1 MQVSLRA
8 RLTAWYSL
16 LVVLTVAVFAAAVL
30 WLHWRLLL
38 KQFDDGLQ
46 SIAATADNV
55 FAEELEEVKDRSLAA
70 AEMAAVVRAESGVV
84 QVLDAT
90 GASIGPAA
98 RPMPLPPGA
107 LSTGANAPPETLIG
121 PEGQSWRVLVRR
133 SSSGAHDYYIA
144 TGLPL
149 TEALEQWRTLLRVS
163 LIGLPLALLFA
174 AAGGWWLG
182 WYGLLPMKTIAAEA
196 QAITAKTPDSR
207 LTVPDSIT
215 ELAQLAGSFN
225 HVLDRLSS
233 ALTTQRRFM
242 ADASHELRTPVSI
255 ARTAAQVTLG
265 QPRRGEGEYR
275 EALGVI
281 AKQTSRLTRLVD
293 DMLVLA
299 RADGGGYPMVAAQ
312 VRLDQLVAESVREFG
327 APAEDR
333 EIALHATVQPMT
345 LTGDETLLRRMLS
358 NLIGNAVTYTPQGG
372 SVDISLSAAD
382 STLLVRVADTGP
394 GIPIGD
400 RERVF
405 ERFVRLDPARAAGGS
420 GLGLAIARW
429 IAEAHGGTLR
439 VESSNSSGTVF
450 AASLPAERASGI
462 GRVFRPGRAWE
473 RAERGVP
480 RTTRE

>member
-16 LVVLTVAVFAAAVL
+16 LVVLTIAVFATAVL

-38 KQFDDGLQ
+38 KQFDQGLQ
-46 SIAATADNV
+46 STAATADNV
-55 FAEELEEVKDRSLAA
+55 FAEELEELKDRSRAA
-70 AEMAAVVRAESGVV
+70 AEMTELVGTDGGAV
-84 QVLDAT
+84 QVLDSS
-90 GASIGPAA
+90 GAPVGPDT
-98 RPMPLPPGA
+98 RVMPLPRDIGSAGA
-107 LSTGANAPPETLIG
+107 VPLTETLTG
-121 PEGQSWRVLVRR
+121 PGGQQWRVLVRR
-133 SSSGAHDYYIA
+133 RTIGGQDYYFAAGI
-144 TGLPL
+144 PL
-149 TEALEQWRTLLRVS
+149 AHALEQWQTLLRVS

-174 AAGGWWLG
+174 AVGGWWLG
-182 WYGLLPMKTIAAEA
+182 WYGLRPMQQIVTEA
-196 QAITAKTPDSR
+196 QAITARTPESR
-207 LTVPDSIT
+207 LTIRPSIT

-265 QPRRGEGEYR
+265 QQRRGEGEYR

-312 VRLDQLVAESVREFG
+312 VRLDQLVAECVREFG

-333 EIALHATVQPMT
+333 NIALHATVKPLT
-345 LTGDETLLRRMLS
+345 LTGDESLLRRMLS
-358 NLIGNAVTYTPQGG
+358 NLIGNAVTYTPHGG
-372 SVDISLSAAD
+372 SVDISLSATD
-382 STLLVRVADTGP
+382 SRLLVRVSDTGP
-394 GIPIGD
+394 GIPTED

-450 AASLPAERASGI
+450 AASLPAERAGGI
-462 GRVFRPGRAWE
+462 GRV
-473 RAERGVP
+473 
-480 RTTRE
+480 

>member
-16 LVVLTVAVFAAAVL
+16 LVVLTIAVFATAVL

-38 KQFDDGLQ
+38 KQFDQGLQ
-46 SIAATADNV
+46 STAATADNV
-55 FAEELEEVKDRSLAA
+55 FAEELEELKDRSRAA
-70 AEMAAVVRAESGVV
+70 AEMTELVGTDGGAV
-84 QVLDAT
+84 QVLDSS
-90 GASIGPAA
+90 GAPVGPDT
-98 RPMPLPPGA
+98 RVMPLPRDTGSAGA
-107 LSTGANAPPETLIG
+107 VPLTETLTG
-121 PEGQSWRVLVRR
+121 PGGQQWRVLVRR
-133 SSSGAHDYYIA
+133 RTIGGQDYYFA
-144 TGLPL
+144 AGMPL
-149 TEALEQWRTLLRVS
+149 AHALEQWQTLLRVS

-174 AAGGWWLG
+174 AVGGWWLG
-182 WYGLLPMKTIAAEA
+182 WYGLRPMQQIVTEA
-196 QAITAKTPDSR
+196 QAITARTPESR
-207 LTVPDSIT
+207 LTIRPSIT

-265 QPRRGEGEYR
+265 QQRRGEGEYR

-312 VRLDQLVAESVREFG
+312 VRLDQLVAECVREFG

-333 EIALHATVQPMT
+333 NIALHATVKPLT
-345 LTGDETLLRRMLS
+345 LTGDESLLRRMLS
-358 NLIGNAVTYTPQGG
+358 NLIGNAVTYTPHGG
-372 SVDISLSAAD
+372 SVDISLSATD
-382 STLLVRVADTGP
+382 SRLLVRVSDTGP
-394 GIPIGD
+394 GIPTED

-450 AASLPAERASGI
+450 AASLPAERAGGI
-462 GRVFRPGRAWE
+462 GRV
-473 RAERGVP
+473 
-480 RTTRE
+480 